1 MLKKILLALLVIFIL
16 VQFIQ
21 PSKNQGASAANTDIM
36 HVVKVPDSV
45 LSILQTSCFDCHSNH
60 TNYPWY
66 SKITP
71 VNWWLKSHIDEG
83 KRKLNFS
90 EYSSYNFK
98 KREHKLEEVGE
109 TVEKHEMPLNSYL
122 WIHKEAKLSDAQR
135 EMVINWTKNARKEVM
150 QDSLSRKLN

>member
-1 MLKKILLALLVIFIL
+1 MFKKILLALLIIFIL

-21 PSKNQGASAANTDIM
+21 PSKNQGAAEANTDMM

-71 VNWWLKSHIDEG
+71 VNWWLKNHIDEG

-90 EYSSYNFK
+90 EFSRYNFK
-98 KREHKLEEVGE
+98 RREHKLEEVGE

-122 WIHKEAKLSDAQR
+122 WIHKEADLSDAQR
-135 EMVINWTKNARKEVM
+135 ELIINWTKNARHEVM